1 MEKEGFYVSNLL
13 VGLAV
18 IWCFHVMF
26 DALRIQYNNV
36 LDKLLVVNSNFPFQ
50 SILTFLV
57 VILCYLV
64 KLFNQSFRFSFS
76 MRLETSKMKI
86 QANDWFDFAMLA
98 YVQPGDKYF
107 TYEKRWN
114 RLIEEAG
121 CGDYLFQH

>member
-1 MEKEGFYVSNLL
+1 
-13 VGLAV
+13 
-18 IWCFHVMF
+18 
-26 DALRIQYNNV
+26 
-36 LDKLLVVNSNFPFQ
+36 
-50 SILTFLV
+50 
-57 VILCYLV
+57 
-64 KLFNQSFRFSFS
+64 